1 MWDLTTALQATAVVA
16 AGALALPPV
25 ARGAGGFCAVIGLLG
40 VLQGRT
46 WAPTVAAL
54 GLLAWFVGHWSF
66 AVRHD
71 VRYRS
76 AIALWVIDRTP
87 LRWTIP
93 RYWQLRRQ
101 CRQPGFR

>member
-1 MWDLTTALQATAVVA
+1 MRDLETALLATAVVA
-16 AGALALPPV
+16 GGALAMPPV
-25 ARGAGGFCAVIGLLG
+25 ARGVGGFCAVIGMLG

-71 VRYRS
+71 VHYRS
-76 AIALWVIDRTP
+76 RMALWVIDRTP

-93 RYWQLRRQ
+93 QYWQLRRLR
-101 CRQPGFR
+101 RQAAPR

>member
-1 MWDLTTALQATAVVA
+1 M
-16 AGALALPPV
+16 
-25 ARGAGGFCAVIGLLG
+25 IGLLG

-76 AIALWVIDRTP
+76 AMALWVIDRTP

-101 CRQPGFR
+101 RRQTVAR

>member
-1 MWDLTTALQATAVVA
+1 MRDLETALLATAVVA
-16 AGALALPPV
+16 GGALAMPPV
-25 ARGAGGFCAVIGLLG
+25 ARGVGGFCAVIGMLG

-71 VRYRS
+71 VHYRS
-76 AIALWVIDRTP
+76 RMALWVIDRTP
-87 LRWTIP
+87 L
-93 RYWQLRRQ
+93 
-101 CRQPGFR
+101 